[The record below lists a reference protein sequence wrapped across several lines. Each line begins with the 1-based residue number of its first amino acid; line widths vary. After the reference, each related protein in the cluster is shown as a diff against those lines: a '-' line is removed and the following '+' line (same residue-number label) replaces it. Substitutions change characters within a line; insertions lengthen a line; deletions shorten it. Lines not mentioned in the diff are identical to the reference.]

1 MTSTA
6 RSEPRTEAAGGR
18 LRAPLLLAIDGR
30 SGAGKTSLAV
40 ETAAVLRPH
49 LEVAVFHLDSIYPGW
64 DGLADSLDTYVHEVV
79 APLAQG
85 RTAQWTW
92 WDWTADA
99 PGRADVTPP
108 ADVVI
113 LEGVG
118 AGNRNARPH
127 LDAVAWV
134 AMDDGERQRRALRR
148 DGETFAAH
156 WERWAAQE
164 DAYLAGDEVAEAAW
178 LTLNGHGPTPRA
190 AADLVEGLRS
200 LPGWEAALALVPA
213 PGPPQWKRRT
223 LATAAEPRAL
233 FAAMGGP
240 DAATALLLE
249 SSDRDVTPAPE
260 RSRYSLIGLA
270 TDSSTVATH
279 TSGVTTVSSGLLTL
293 RRPGA
298 FFPWLATVWPGG
310 PSTGHPAAGH
320 DAGPAGLGAPG
331 TPGRAGGGGHPGDS
345 GPADSPF
352 QPGWM
357 GWIGYGIKREAGSPD
372 GAATLA
378 AAADE
383 AAPAVPEA
391 LLFHPERGASVDHMA
406 GTTTLFWSAV
416 DPGGPE
422 WADRVTD
429 GLTDGLPDGLLDGLS
444 AERSEGE
451 PADRAEG
458 RPAASPAAPP
468 VFTVRD
474 TREEY
479 LTKIRAAQQ
488 QIHEGNTYEVCLTTA
503 LESTVDA
510 FDGWST
516 YRRLAEANRAPF
528 TLYLRAQVARAGVGR
543 GAETGSGPQTGGG
556 PVQILSTSPER
567 FLSVSSSAAGGWLVT
582 EPIKGTRPR
591 GATPDKDRA
600 LAEEL
605 ASSPKDRAENIMITD
620 LARNDLSRFARP
632 GTLATTRVCAIE
644 SYPTVHQ
651 MVSTVTAQLQPGV
664 PRADALAAAFPPGSM
679 TGAPKISTMDIL
691 EGLEAG
697 PRGVYSGVAG
707 YLSADGAAD
716 LNVLIRTL
724 VAVPAPSAAGEPVE
738 SAGPA
743 SAVGD
748 TGRTHLSLGVGG
760 AITSDSVPEEEWDE
774 VRTKAHGVLRVL
786 GSAFPDA

>member
-6 RSEPRTEAAGGR
+6 RSGPRTETRRGR

-49 LEVAVFHLDSIYPGW
+49 LEVAVFHLDSVYPGW
-64 DGLADSLDTYVHEVV
+64 DGLAASLDTYTHDVV

-85 RTAQWTW
+85 RTARWTW

-99 PGRADVTPP
+99 PGRADATPP

-134 AMDDGERQRRALRR
+134 AMDDSERQRRALRR
-148 DGETFAAH
+148 DGATFAAH
-156 WERWAAQE
+156 WDRWAAQE

-178 LTLNGHGPTPRA
+178 LTLDGHGPTPRA

-200 LPGWEAALALVPA
+200 LPGWESALALVPA
-213 PGPPQWKRRT
+213 PGPARWERRT
-223 LATAAEPRAL
+223 LSTAAEPRAL
-233 FAAMGGP
+233 FAATGGP

-249 SSDRDVTPAPE
+249 SSDRDVTPSPE

-270 TDSSTVATH
+270 TGSSTVANH
-279 TSGVTTVSSGLLTL
+279 TDGVTIVSSGLLTL
-293 RRPGA
+293 RRVGP

-310 PSTGHPAAGH
+310 PGTGHAGTGH

-331 TPGRAGGGGHPGDS
+331 TSGCPGDPV
-345 GPADSPF
+345 GPF

-357 GWIGYGIKREAGSPD
+357 GWIGYGIKREAGSRD

-378 AAADE
+378 TADGR
-383 AAPAVPEA
+383 ASPTVPEA
-391 LLFHPERGASVDHMA
+391 LLFRPGRGASVDHVA
-406 GTTTLFWSAV
+406 GTTTLFWSAD

-422 WADRVTD
+422 WADRVA
-429 GLTDGLPDGLLDGLS
+429 GGLPDESPGRHSAERAEGLP
-444 AERSEGE
+444 AERSEGQ
-451 PADRAEG
+451 A
-458 RPAASPAAPP
+458 AASPAAPP

-474 TREEY
+474 TREHY
-479 LTKIRAAQQ
+479 LAKIRAAQH

-503 LESTVDA
+503 LESTVDS
-510 FDGWST
+510 FDGWAT

-528 TLYLRAQVARAGVGR
+528 TLYLRAHVAGTGVGR
-543 GAETGSGPQTGGG
+543 GAGTGNGSQAGNE

-567 FLSVSSSAAGGWLVT
+567 FLAVSSRAEGDWLVT

-591 GATPDKDRA
+591 GATPDEDRA

-691 EGLEAG
+691 EDLEAG

-724 VAVPAPSAAGEPVE
+724 VAVPVAPAIPAMSGGPAGATEPVE
-738 SAGPA
+738 SAGPSSTAGA
-743 SAVGD
+743 S
-748 TGRTHLSLGVGG
+748 GRTHLSLGVGG
-760 AITSDSVPEEEWDE
+760 AITADSVPEEEWDE

>member
-6 RSEPRTEAAGGR
+6 RSGPCTETARGR
-18 LRAPLLLAIDGR
+18 LRSPLLLAIDGR

-40 ETAAVLRPH
+40 ETAALLRPH

-64 DGLADSLDTYVHEVV
+64 DGLAASLPTYVQDIVT
-79 APLAQG
+79 PLSGG
-85 RTAQWTW
+85 RTARWTW

-99 PGRADVTPP
+99 PGRADATPP

-134 AMDDGERQRRALRR
+134 AMEDGERQRRALRR

-164 DAYLAGDEVAEAAW
+164 DTYLTGDRVDEAAW
-178 LTLNGHGPTPRA
+178 LTLDGHGPTPQA

-200 LPGWEAALALVPA
+200 LAGWETALALVPA
-213 PGPPQWKRRT
+213 PGPPQWERRT

-233 FAAMGGP
+233 FAAAGGP

-260 RSRYSLIGLA
+260 RSRYSFIGLA
-270 TDSSTVATH
+270 TDSSTVAAH
-279 TSGVTTVSSGLLTL
+279 TDGVTTVSSGLLTL
-293 RRPGA
+293 RRAGP
-298 FFPWLATVWPGG
+298 FFPWLATVWPGS
-310 PSTGHPAAGH
+310 P
-320 DAGPAGLGAPG
+320 DAGDP
-331 TPGRAGGGGHPGDS
+331 
-345 GPADSPF
+345 DSPF

-372 GAATLA
+372 GAATLTA
-378 AAADE
+378 SADE
-383 AAPAVPEA
+383 TAPTVPEA
-391 LLFHPERGASVDHMA
+391 LLFRPGRGASVDHVA
-406 GTTTLFWSAV
+406 GTTALFWSAD

-422 WADRVTD
+422 WADRVA
-429 GLTDGLPDGLLDGLS
+429 GELLKELPPELG
-444 AERSEGE
+444 EGQTAAP
-451 PADRAEG
+451 PA
-458 RPAASPAAPP
+458 SPP

-474 TREEY
+474 TREQY

-488 QIHEGNTYEVCLTTA
+488 EIHEGNTYEVCLTTA

-510 FDGWST
+510 FDGWAT
-516 YRRLAEANRAPF
+516 YRRLAAANRAPF
-528 TLYLRAQVARAGVGR
+528 TLYLRAQAAGAGVGR
-543 GAETGSGPQTGGG
+543 E

-567 FLSVSSSAAGGWLVT
+567 FLSVSSRAAGGWLVT

-591 GATPDKDRA
+591 GTTPDEDRA

-664 PRADALAAAFPPGSM
+664 PPADALAAAFPPGSM

-691 EGLEAG
+691 EDLEAG

-724 VAVPAPSAAGEPVE
+724 VAVPARPAGVTEPVE
-738 SAGPA
+738 SAEPA
-743 SAVGD
+743 SALGG
-748 TGRTHLSLGVGG
+748 TERTHLSLGVGG
-760 AITSDSVPEEEWDE
+760 AITADSVPEEEWDE

>member
-1 MTSTA
+1 MTPTA
-6 RSEPRTEAAGGR
+6 RSETRTETAGGR
-18 LRAPLLLAIDGR
+18 LRPPLLLAIDGR

-40 ETAAVLRPH
+40 ETAALLRPH

-64 DGLADSLDTYVHEVV
+64 DGLVASLDTYAHDVV

-85 RTAQWTW
+85 RTARWTW

-99 PGRADVTPP
+99 PGRADATPP

-134 AMDDGERQRRALRR
+134 AMDDGERKRRALRR

-156 WERWAAQE
+156 WDRWAAQE
-164 DAYLAGDEVAEAAW
+164 DTYLAGDEVAEAAW
-178 LTLNGHGPTPRA
+178 LTLDGHGPTPRA

-213 PGPPQWKRRT
+213 PGPSQWERRT
-223 LATAAEPRAL
+223 LSTAAEPRAL

-240 DAATALLLE
+240 EAATALLLE
-249 SSDRDVTPAPE
+249 SSDRDVTPSPE

-279 TSGVTTVSSGLLTL
+279 TDGVTTVSSGLLTL
-293 RRPGA
+293 RHPGA
-298 FFPWLATVWPGG
+298 FFPWLATVWP
-310 PSTGHPAAGH
+310 
-320 DAGPAGLGAPG
+320 AGP
-331 TPGRAGGGGHPGDS
+331 
-345 GPADSPF
+345 GPADGPF

-372 GAATLA
+372 GAATLT

-383 AAPAVPEA
+383 AAPTVPEA
-391 LLFHPERGASVDHMA
+391 LLFRPERGASVDHVA
-406 GTTTLFWSAV
+406 GTTTLFWSA
-416 DPGGPE
+416 DDRSGPE
-422 WADRVTD
+422 WADRVLD
-429 GLTDGLPDGLLDGLS
+429 GLADGLS
-444 AERSEGE
+444 AESS
-451 PADRAEG
+451 EG
-458 RPAASPAAPP
+458 RPVASPAAPP

-474 TREEY
+474 SREEY
-479 LTKIRAAQQ
+479 LAKIRAAQAE
-488 QIHEGNTYEVCLTTA
+488 IHEGNTYEVCLTTA
-503 LESTVDA
+503 LESTVDS

-516 YRRLAEANRAPF
+516 YQRLAEANRAPF
-528 TLYLRAQVARAGVGR
+528 TLYLRAQVTRAGVGR
-543 GAETGSGPQTGGG
+543 GAGTGSEPQTGSE

-567 FLSVSSSAAGGWLVT
+567 FLSVSSRAAGGWLVT

-591 GATPDKDRA
+591 GATPDEDRA

-691 EGLEAG
+691 EDLEAG

-724 VAVPAPSAAGEPVE
+724 VAVPVGTAEPVGTPE
-738 SAGPA
+738 PAWPA
-743 SAVGD
+743 SDPGES
-748 TGRTHLSLGVGG
+748 GRTHLSLGVGG
-760 AITSDSVPEEEWDE
+760 AITADSVPEEEWDE